1 MIPSTPKLGE
11 DNKNVDNN
19 SESQKDYFIE
29 HKSYSAIREPANNVS
44 AFQGYRK
51 PASLPKKD
59 NIMTAQ

>member
-1 MIPSTPKLGE
+1 M
-11 DNKNVDNN
+11 
-19 SESQKDYFIE
+19 E

-59 NIMTAQ
+59 NIMTAH

>member
-11 DNKNVDNN
+11 DTKNADN
-19 SESQKDYFIE
+19 SESQKDYFME
-29 HKSYSAIREPANNVS
+29 HKSYSAIREPVNNVS

-59 NIMTAQ
+59 NIISGQ